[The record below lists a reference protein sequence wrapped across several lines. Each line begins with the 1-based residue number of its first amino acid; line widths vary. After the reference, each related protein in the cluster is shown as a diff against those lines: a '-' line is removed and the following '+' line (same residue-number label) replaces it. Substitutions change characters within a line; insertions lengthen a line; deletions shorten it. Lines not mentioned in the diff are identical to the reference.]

1 MKTLVGLLAVF
12 GKTGDAKNIDEFVD
26 KVQNL
31 RNAVAKREL
40 IKGNRREFYRRIGKA
55 DAKTTEKILTAVTK
69 NKTWNIANETWINAL
84 LSNPKTHII
93 NMTSNLVNTFVKPME
108 QIIGSRLTTSLL
120 EDPKMV
126 KEIQAQ
132 GQNALDTLAG

>member
-1 MKTLVGLLAVF
+1 MGEWEVLTFNRDQIGENIGRSLAVF

-55 DAKTTEKILTAVTK
+55 DGRTTEKILTAVTK
-69 NKTWNIANETWINAL
+69 N
-84 LSNPKTHII
+84 
-93 NMTSNLVNTFVKPME
+93 
-108 QIIGSRLTTSLL
+108 
-120 EDPKMV
+120 
-126 KEIQAQ
+126 
-132 GQNALDTLAG
+132 